1 MAVNFFTAFHK
12 QHMPYGH
19 KGLKSCSLTLWEC
32 FLMCGRERGIHRFLH
47 QSFVMHLEKKIR
59 PKAVVNNDWHS
70 GRLIVLVISAG
81 KLAFKMQL
89 EIHLGDW
96 WSMWL
101 INLSRFRG
109 GPALHHPLCLSS
121 WAVRLVKSSV
131 SEANSSE
138 WLPFR
143 WNGYQDPLFN
153 VKTSKNIVFNS
164 FLRYNTIK

>member
-1 MAVNFFTAFHK
+1 M
-12 QHMPYGH
+12 Y
-19 KGLKSCSLTLWEC
+19 
-32 FLMCGRERGIHRFLH
+32 GRERGIRTIFIPV
-47 QSFVMHLEKKIR
+47 FCDAFRKKIR
-59 PKAVVNNDWHS
+59 PKAVVNNDWHA

-96 WSMWL
+96 WAMWL

-109 GPALHHPLCLSS
+109 GPALHHPLWLSS
-121 WAVRLVKSSV
+121 WAARLVKSSV

-153 VKTSKNIVFNS
+153 VKTRKNIVFPFWFLKQLSRLLLLYSPTKHYSPLCSTNS
-164 FLRYNTIK
+164 WYWYLYNR